1 MLELFVKNMLTEN
14 APASVAAAIGKR
26 VYAGI
31 IPKDCTYPAVRY
43 SGIDL
48 PPGERTSS
56 GRQHST
62 KQAQFQI
69 DVYGDLYLDT
79 ALIANALNDH
89 FDGHRGMFK
98 SALGNYVIQL
108 VEVTNQRPDFESGIE
123 THSQTIELTIIYR
136 RV

>member
-1 MLELFVKNMLTEN
+1 MLELFVKNMLTTN
-14 APASVAAAIGKR
+14 APASVVAAVGKR
-26 VYAGI
+26 AYAGV
-31 IPKDCTYPAVRY
+31 IPKNCPYPAVRY
-43 SGIDL
+43 TAIDF

-56 GRQHST
+56 GKQHST
-62 KQAQFQI
+62 KRALFQI
-69 DVYGDLYLDT
+69 DIYGNSYPDT